1 MRYFILL
8 AALMGLSCRGVAEFD
23 KSDFPQVL
31 YTPEYADGFEILATE
46 QGDATLIVVEKPWQ
60 GEKSEPR
67 MLLLDPNNRFADV
80 SHPHLQRISGKVERI
95 VCLSSSYIAMLD
107 AIGQADAIVGVS
119 GKEFI
124 YNEKIMAQGDKIG
137 DIGYDGHFNLELLLS
152 LKPDL
157 VLLYGLNSSS
167 GLEEHLDN
175 FKIPYIYIGE
185 YLEPSP
191 LGKAEWVVAL
201 AEIMGCREQ
210 GERLFTDVAQRYNS
224 VCDSVESYLQANDIA
239 RPDVLLNTPYRDV
252 WYLPAP
258 KSYIV
263 QLIEDSGG
271 HAFTA
276 GKQGDTTTP
285 IGIEQAYSLA
295 HKADIWLNV
304 GSHTSYTTL
313 LAENPLFA
321 SVEVVKQRQV
331 YNNNGRQRASLG
343 SDFWESGVIN
353 PDVILTDLVKI
364 IHPDLLDDKTLYYHR
379 KLQ

>member
-8 AALMGLSCRGVAEFD
+8 VALAALSCRDVSEFD
-23 KSDFPQVL
+23 KSDFTAVL
-31 YTPEYADGFEILATE
+31 YQPEYADGFEILGTK
-46 QGDATLIVVEKPWQ
+46 QGDASLIVVEKPWQ
-60 GEKSEPR
+60 GEKCEPR
-67 MLLLDPNNRFADV
+67 MLLLDPNNRFAEA
-80 SHPHLQRISGKVERI
+80 SHPHLQRIGGKVERV

-107 AIGQADAIVGVS
+107 AIGKAEAVVGVS

-124 YNEKIMAQGDKIG
+124 YNEKILAQGDKVG

-157 VLLYGLNSSS
+157 VLLYGLSSPS
-167 GLEEHLDN
+167 GLEEQLES
-175 FKIPYIYIGE
+175 FKIPYIYVGE
-185 YLEPSP
+185 YLESSP

-210 GERLFTDVAQRYNS
+210 GVKLFADVAHRYNN
-224 VCDSVESYLQANDIA
+224 VRDNVDSYISANNIK
-239 RPDVLLNTPYRDV
+239 RPDVLLNTPYRDI

-258 KSYIV
+258 QSYIV
-263 QLIEDSGG
+263 QLIEDAGG

-276 GKQGDTTTP
+276 GEQGDTTTP

-304 GSHTSYTTL
+304 GGHTTYATL

-321 SVEVVKQRQV
+321 SVAVVQQRQV
-331 YNNNGRQRASLG
+331 YNNNGRQRASSG

-353 PDVILTDLVKI
+353 PDIILTDLVKI
-364 IHPDLLDDKTLYYHR
+364 IHPDLLDDKALYYHR